1 MTTVDQ
7 ERAEAG
13 VSQAGG
19 SQADAGEFEAR
30 EADAREAGARDS
42 RTAAAVPPESTPP
55 PAEGERR
62 RSGVRDYLEALLIA
76 VIFATFAR
84 TYVVQ
89 AFKIPSGSMEENLLV
104 GDHILVNK
112 FIYGPTASEWERRL
126 LPVRDVRRG
135 DVVVFRFPDDPERDF
150 IKRCVGLPGDVVELV
165 DKRLFINGELVED
178 GSYTVHRDERVFPR
192 SPFVDEGRRNR
203 DNYGPYRVED
213 GFFCLGDNRDNSR
226 DSRYW
231 RQPAV
236 PRHYLKGRALLVYWS
251 FGGPPPAP
259 GQRPLSRLAYVG
271 RHFVELTR
279 WERTF
284 RLVR

>member
-7 ERAEAG
+7 DRPD
-13 VSQAGG
+13 S
-19 SQADAGEFEAR
+19 AR
-30 EADAREAGARDS
+30 PQ
-42 RTAAAVPPESTPP
+42 AAAGQEPGGPSPGP
-55 PAEGERR
+55 GGAPGLAEEDERR
-62 RSGVRDYLEALLIA
+62 RSGLRDYLEALLIA

-112 FIYGPTASEWERRL
+112 FLYGPTASEWERRL

-165 DKRLFINGELVED
+165 DKRLFINGAEVD
-178 GSYTVHRDERVFPR
+178 DDSYTVHRDERVFPR
-192 SPFVDEGRRNR
+192 SPFIDEGRRNR
-203 DNYGPYRVED
+203 DNYGPYRVPED

-226 DSRYW
+226 DSRAW
-231 RQPAV
+231 RHTAV
-236 PRHYLKGRALLVYWS
+236 PREFVKGRALLIYWS
-251 FGGPPPAP
+251 VEMPPE
-259 GQRPLSRLAYVG
+259 RLAVAG
-271 RHFVELTR
+271 RQPPGERLRTLGDRLLALPGRTR
-279 WERTF
+279 WERSF
-284 RLVR
+284 DLVR